1 MAAIIPEFT
10 IFLIFPIIYN
20 KILHTKNSCFA
31 LSPFWTNI
39 NEFENSEI
47 VDYAFDF
54 FIEIVTLNIT
64 GNIDLTARGL
74 P

>member
-31 LSPFWTNI
+31 LSPFWANI

-54 FIEIVTLNIT
+54 FY
-64 GNIDLTARGL
+64 
-74 P
+74 

>member
-20 KILHTKNSCFA
+20 KILHTKNSWA
-31 LSPFWTNI
+31 NI